1 MCVCSSVGF
10 AAGQTDNNRTLCS
23 TERCKTKYFICA
35 SVAQLDRASDSD
47 SEGRWFDSSQAHQ
60 KTPQKILRSFCFISL
75 LFRKRRFGLWPRRV
89 GADNLGGCQA
99 GRTKKTGQTHIFFK
113 KKQIL
118 FGRKAK
124 HRRQPWWLSRWFN
137 AAEG

>member
-10 AAGQTDNNRTLCS
+10 AAGQTDNNKTLCS

-60 KTPQKILRSFCFISL
+60 KTPQKILRSFCFIDL
-75 LFRKRRFGLWPRRV
+75 LFRKRRFDYIFQEK
-89 GADNLGGCQA
+89 ADFIRPQG
-99 GRTKKTGQTHIFFK
+99 KTPTAT
-113 KKQIL
+113 L
-118 FGRKAK
+118 VVV
-124 HRRQPWWLSRWFN
+124 
-137 AAEG
+137 EVV